1 MLVQQ
6 GQPVS
11 LIPARPAVLLVG
23 DRLISVDEWPLARS
37 VGEKRTLEVVRSGDV
52 LAIEPKRGTGIG
64 WTGTFIV
71 VYLGSAALP
80 GLVGAIYDA
89 PWWLGVGLSLVM
101 IVALALCLRVIL
113 TGLRWITFDRQSG
126 KLVFERRIGFSKK
139 RRIEQTYPLD
149 CIRAVQLL
157 YNGRHRIAEQ
167 QGAGEQQITTS
178 REFDGYE
185 LNLVLDEAS
194 TPRLNLVS
202 FSDWQWIRETGGQI
216 GEFLAVPVI
225 DKLYHGG

>member
-6 GQPVS
+6 GRSVS
-11 LIPARPAVLLVG
+11 LIPAQPAVLVVG
-23 DRLISVDEWPLARS
+23 DRRIPVDEWPLARS
-37 VGEKRTLEVVRSGDV
+37 VKEKRTLEMVRSVDV

-64 WTGTFIV
+64 WTAMFIV
-71 VYLGSAALP
+71 MYLSGAAIP
-80 GLVGAIYDA
+80 GFVAAVYDA
-89 PWWLGVGLSLVM
+89 PWWLGVTMSLVLTL
-101 IVALALCLRVIL
+101 VLAFCLRVIL
-113 TGLRWITFDRQSG
+113 TGLRWITFDRRSG
-126 KLVFERRIGFSKK
+126 KLVFERRIGFRKK

-157 YNGRHRIAEQ
+157 YNGRHSIAEQ

-185 LNLVLDEAS
+185 LNLVLEGAA

-202 FSDWQWIRETGGQI
+202 ISDWQWIRETGGQI
-216 GEFLAVPVI
+216 GEFLSVPVI